1 MVALTSATYT
11 AAPSSTAIVAI
22 YRTGNPSGAA
32 TVGYTT
38 LNGTAIAGSDY
49 TATSGT
55 VSWSDGETAVRT
67 VAVPVMSRAAGKQF
81 GVALTSVEG
90 QAYFGSPSAASV
102 AVAFTGSTG
111 SGRGGVSASGTM
123 VPTNAKQI
131 TDGTLSV
138 WTLNGGVVYQQ
149 AAGAASAS
157 TAGYSANVTLLLYY
171 NGVVYQQSSACLWW
185 SWSGGAWVAT
195 SNPAASITP
204 ACGSSTSAV
213 KAPSTTGA
221 GIAVSG
227 NKFINTATGKPVV
240 LAGANLDGLDGSG
253 GYGGAG
259 QIKQWNIIAGISSAQ
274 WAAIAAKWGIN
285 MIRLPLNSDYW
296 LNPTV
301 YDDPAA
307 AAIETGACCYTSIG
321 AGKYT
326 PDASG
331 SYQSVIATVVSNIT
345 AAGIVVSLDLHC
357 DAPKNS
363 SGQYIACVGETS
375 YASSDTAPTFWME
388 VANTFKSNPMVMFE
402 LFNEP
407 YGGPNYNSAP
417 GAVNGGGASATP
429 GAYAVKMIAGG
440 TSPYTMLA
448 NDKTLVSLSGGAA
461 LNVASMTGLIS
472 TIRNTGATNVI
483 LASPIWY
490 AGQIQTWLDSYTTT
504 AYGRTSAGNPD
515 PIGQLAVAWH
525 DYGWSSGTATP
536 LAILAAGYPICITET
551 YGLDSAL
558 DGGSNAS
565 GYTWAGS
572 NGIGVLVWAW
582 ATWAS
587 GGASTPAAFYNYLL
601 NTGPWTTGN
610 APIPTGNS
618 FGQSTL

>member
-1 MVALTSATYT
+1 MNSGNNGKNHKNEKKLGWLGQGLALVTLSVALAGCGG
-11 AAPSSTAIVAI
+11 SSD
-22 YRTGNPSGAA
+22 
-32 TVGYTT
+32 
-38 LNGTAIAGSDY
+38 AGS
-49 TATSGT
+49 
-55 VSWSDGETAVRT
+55 
-67 VAVPVMSRAAGKQF
+67 AG
-81 GVALTSVEG
+81 
-90 QAYFGSPSAASV
+90 SAASASPTV
-102 AVAFTGSTG
+102 SRSPFKAAGSSSSSSGG
-111 SGRGGVSASGTM
+111 SGTASASGASTSANG
-123 VPTNAKQI
+123 TTASQI
-131 TDGTLSV
+131 VDSAHNL
-138 WTLNGGVVYQQ
+138 WTVAGGVVYEN
-149 AAGAASAS
+149 GK
-157 TAGYSANVTLLLYY
+157 TAGYSANVKALHYSAGTI
-171 NGVVYQQSSACLWW
+171 YQQNDSCLWW
-185 SWSGGAWVAT
+185 SWNGSAWVST
-195 SNPAASITP
+195 SNPAPGTTP
-204 ACGSSTSAV
+204 ACPASTASAGSSSSSSSSGGS
-213 KAPSTTGA
+213 STTGA

-285 MIRLPLNSDYW
+285 MIRLPMNSDYW

-307 AAIETGACCYTSIG
+307 AALETGACCYTSIG
-321 AGKYT
+321 NGKYT

-331 SYQSVIATVVSNIT
+331 SYQSVIATIVSNIT

-417 GAVNGGGASATP
+417 GAVNGGGTSATP
-429 GAYAVKMIAGG
+429 GAYAVKMITGG

-448 NDKTLVSLSGGAA
+448 NDKTLVTLSGGAA
-461 LNVASMTGLIS
+461 LNVASMTGLIT

-504 AYGRTSAGNPD
+504 AYGRTTAGNPD

-601 NTGPWTTGN
+601 NTGPWVTGGT
-610 APIPTGNS
+610 PIPTGNS